1 MADRQ
6 IIVSG
11 ANGNGQCL
19 LPVAQNIAVPTLASL
34 DWLDGDRH
42 VVRVAAGNG
51 FTVVLDDQAHVYA
64 AGANGYGTLIN
75 SCAGCLGEFA
85 CVVFLLGGLGPTP
98 YQFLIASCSCR
109 PHDFSAT
116 MPVFTCSLC
125 DRIVREARSYHC
137 PHCDY
142 VVCTDCAH
150 RFRAEL
156 SLREE

>member
-1 MADRQ
+1 M
-6 IIVSG
+6 IV
-11 ANGNGQCL
+11 APTAHCL
-19 LPVAQNIAVPTLASL
+19 PHCGRNPLCCGCNR
-34 DWLDGDRH
+34 DG
-42 VVRVAAGNG
+42 
-51 FTVVLDDQAHVYA
+51 

-109 PHDFSAT
+109 THDFSAT